1 MTADAPH
8 GADRVPE
15 RVLAGAL
22 LAGLAVGCAVVLLPF
37 LSALL
42 WGAILVFT
50 TWPLFAGLRT
60 HLHVGSRPAAGIM
73 VLLTTV
79 LIVLPI
85 ALAAPAGA
93 DDVNQLR
100 ISFQAALDA
109 GLPGAPAWLLSV
121 PVIGPTLTEYWNR
134 WAADLSAMVGFFS
147 PWFGMLAENGLKV
160 LLGIASGLVQFII
173 ALVVAF
179 FFWASGDTLT
189 TYMNRIAR
197 RIAGDRAER
206 LVAVTGATVRGTVYG
221 ILGTALV
228 QGLLTTIGLSVS
240 GVPRPLLL
248 GLIAGLLS
256 VLPIGAP
263 VIWIPAS
270 LWLLGTGHSAWGIV
284 LALYGLFI
292 ISGSDNVIRP
302 YFISRGAQLPF
313 LLTILGVLGG
323 ALAFGLLGI
332 FLGPV
337 LLGVGYTL
345 VAEFAGSG
353 ALVTPST
360 AAAGRGDLHHVQD
373 TPLPLAET
381 LTSPRQTL

>member
-1 MTADAPH
+1 MMSSKVPQ
-8 GADRVPE
+8 GMDRVAE
-15 RVLAGAL
+15 RVLAGTL
-22 LAGLAVGCAVVLLPF
+22 LVGLAVGCVVVMLPF
-37 LSALL
+37 LSAVL

-50 TWPLFAGLRT
+50 TWPLFAWLRAR
-60 HLHVGSRPAAGIM
+60 LHIGNRGTAGVM

-85 ALAAPAGA
+85 ALAAPLGA

-100 ISFQAALDA
+100 ESFQAALDA
-109 GLPGAPAWLLSV
+109 GLPGSPHWLYGV
-121 PVIGPTLTEYWNR
+121 PVIGPTLSEYWNA

-147 PWFGMLAENGLKV
+147 PWFGMLAENGLRV
-160 LLGIASGLVQFII
+160 LLGVAGGLVQFVI

-179 FFWASGDTLT
+179 FFWASGDVLT
-189 TYMNRIAR
+189 VYLHRIAR
-197 RIAGDRAER
+197 RIAGDRAQR
-206 LVAVTGATVRGTVYG
+206 LVAVTGATVRGVVYG
-221 ILGTALV
+221 ILGTAIV
-228 QGLLTTIGLSVS
+228 QGLLTTAGLYVS

-263 VIWIPAS
+263 VVWIPAA
-270 LWLLGTGHSAWGIV
+270 LWLLGTGHTAWGIV
-284 LALYGLFI
+284 LGAYGLFI

-337 LLGVGYTL
+337 LLGVGFTL
-345 VAEFAGSG
+345 VMEFAGTG
-353 ALVTPST
+353 PVIGPVPQDVPAALDE
-360 AAAGRGDLHHVQD
+360 A
-373 TPLPLAET
+373 LP
-381 LTSPRQTL
+381 PRRKAL

>member
-1 MTADAPH
+1 MMTPRLPE
-8 GADRVPE
+8 GADRVAE
-15 RVLAGAL
+15 RVLAVAL

-37 LSALL
+37 LSAIL

-50 TWPLFAGLRT
+50 TWPLFAWVRARLR
-60 HLHVGSRPAAGIM
+60 VGNRVAAGVM

-100 ISFQAALDA
+100 MSFQAALDA
-109 GLPGAPAWLLSV
+109 GLPGAPSWLYGV
-121 PVIGPTLTEYWNR
+121 PVLGPTLSEYWNA

-147 PWFGMLAENGLKV
+147 PWFGMLAENGLRV
-160 LLGIASGLVQFII
+160 LLGVAGGLVQFVI

-179 FFWASGDTLT
+179 FFWASGDVLT
-189 TYMNRIAR
+189 VYLHRIAR
-197 RIAGDRAER
+197 RIAGDRAQR
-206 LVAVTGATVRGTVYG
+206 LVAVTGATVRGVVYG
-221 ILGTALV
+221 ILGTAIV
-228 QGLLTTIGLSVS
+228 QGLLTTAGLYVS

-263 VIWIPAS
+263 VVWIPAS
-270 LWLLGTGHSAWGIV
+270 LWLLGTGHTAWGIV
-284 LALYGLFI
+284 LAAYGLFI

-337 LLGVGYTL
+337 MLGVGFTL
-345 VAEFAGSG
+345 VMEFAGTG
-353 ALVTPST
+353 PVIGPVLPQE
-360 AAAGRGDLHHVQD
+360 AAAGVE
-373 TPLPLAET
+373 ET
-381 LTSPRQTL
+381 LAPRRKAL

>member
-1 MTADAPH
+1 MRDGT
-8 GADRVPE
+8 DRVAE

-22 LAGLAVGCAVVLLPF
+22 LVGLAIGCVMVLLPF

-42 WGAILVFT
+42 WGAILVYT
-50 TWPLFAGLRT
+50 TWPLFSWIRGHLGLGNRW
-60 HLHVGSRPAAGIM
+60 AAGAM

-93 DDVNQLR
+93 DDAIALR
-100 ISFQAALDA
+100 RSFDTALEA
-109 GLPGAPAWLLSV
+109 GLPGPPAWLGAVPLAGATLSD
-121 PVIGPTLTEYWNR
+121 YWTR
-134 WAADLSAMVGFFS
+134 WAADLSAMVAFFS
-147 PWFGMLAENGLKV
+147 PYFGMVAESGIKILLSIAGGLAQFV
-160 LLGIASGLVQFII
+160 IAI
-173 ALVVAF
+173 VVAF
-179 FFWASGDTLT
+179 FFWASGDVLT
-189 TYMNRIAR
+189 VHLRRIAR

-206 LVAVTGATVRGTVYG
+206 LVKVTGATVRGTVYG
-221 ILGTALV
+221 ILGTAII
-228 QGLLTTIGLSVS
+228 QGLLTMVGLYVS
-240 GVPRPLLL
+240 GVPRPLLF

-270 LWLLGTGHSAWGIV
+270 LWLLGTGHTAWGIV
-284 LALYGLFI
+284 LGAYGLFI

-302 YFISRGAQLPF
+302 YFIARGAQLPF

-337 LLGVGYTL
+337 LLGVGFTL
-345 VAEFAGSG
+345 VVEFA
-353 ALVTPST
+353 
-360 AAAGRGDLHHVQD
+360 AGDEAKVD
-373 TPLPLAET
+373 TEAVSEQVESIP
-381 LTSPRQTL
+381 

>member
-1 MTADAPH
+1 MTEH
-8 GADRVPE
+8 TDRIAE

-22 LAGLAVGCAVVLLPF
+22 LVGLAVGCAVVLLPF

-42 WGAILVFT
+42 WGAILVFS
-50 TWPLFAGLRT
+50 TWPLFAWVRG
-60 HLHVGSRPAAGIM
+60 HVRIGTWQLGSRGAAGVM

-85 ALAAPAGA
+85 AVAAPAGA
-93 DDVNQLR
+93 DDANALR
-100 ISFQAALDA
+100 QSFLAALDA
-109 GLPGAPAWLLSV
+109 GLPGAPAWLFGV
-121 PVIGPTLTEYWNR
+121 PLIGPTMSEYWNQ
-134 WAADLSAMVGFFS
+134 WAADLSAMVSFFS
-147 PWFGMLAENGLKV
+147 PYFGMLAENGLKI
-160 LLGIASGLVQFII
+160 LLGVAGGLVQFII

-179 FFWASGDTLT
+179 FFWASGDQLT
-189 TYMNRIAR
+189 GYLHRIAR
-197 RIAGDRAER
+197 RIAGDRAQR

-221 ILGTALV
+221 ILGTAIV
-228 QGLLTTIGLSVS
+228 QGLLTTVGLYVS

-263 VIWIPAS
+263 VVWIPSS
-270 LWLLGTGHSAWGIV
+270 LWLLSSGHTGWGIV
-284 LALYGLFI
+284 LGAYGLFI

-302 YFISRGAQLPF
+302 YFISRGAKLPF

-337 LLGVGYTL
+337 LLGVGFTL
-345 VAEFAGSG
+345 VAEFAGRAEQPSG
-353 ALVTPST
+353 VVTP
-360 AAAGRGDLHHVQD
+360 AASLQD
-373 TPLPLAET
+373 TAL
-381 LTSPRQTL
+381 Q